1 MDYYAIQSVEM
12 AIEEMVHSAGK
23 TVRVDSLILELI
35 VSNHKHLAEESETSS
50 SMNVTATMA
59 VNKMVSYGT
68 LDVVQTS
75 MLLVAAF
82 VLPTA
87 LMA

>member
-1 MDYYAIQSVEM
+1 M
-12 AIEEMVHSAGK
+12 AIEETAQLVGK
-23 TVRVDSLILELI
+23 IAPVGSLILELI

-50 SMNVTATMA
+50 SMNVTATM
-59 VNKMVSYGT
+59 VVSKMASYGT

-82 VLPTA
+82 VLLTA